1 MYISKI
7 QSFKDE
13 NIIVC
18 LSKGTD
24 LTNNIRIVDLLKKTN
39 TTLKTYYAHTDFAV
53 TRD

>member
-18 LSKGTD
+18 SAKGTD
-24 LTNNIRIVDLLKKTN
+24 PTNNIHIVDLLKKTN
-39 TTLKTYYAHTDFAV
+39 TTLKTWYAI
-53 TRD
+53 